1 MARLLLDG
9 GTDVNYRGY
18 NGKTALIIG
27 CCFLQQ
33 KDNEETIVRIVE
45 LLLNKGADPNLT
57 DMNGR
62 TAIVHAFRYNASSN
76 VVRLL
81 LKCGANPSISD
92 NKGLTAFCY
101 IKEKSWH
108 VYASCFSELNI
119 TSPAHE
125 SIKNYAQDIQ
135 CVNSKVSTSQRTQSE
150 NNEQCFVVPI
160 PAIDSKSIFKN
171 GRRGSLYDGEMLNRR
186 HSSGIDLESTLSRFK
201 QEHLI
206 DGGKGNRRRN
216 SSFGLGNNKLIST
229 SDASLHSREVR
240 FELKSK
246 PVTKDTRRCSVT
258 DVDKSILKRSFVSIP
273 SKLPPIE

>member
-18 NGKTALIIG
+18 NGKTALIIA

-33 KDNEETIVRIVE
+33 KDEEETIVRIVE
-45 LLLNKGADPNLT
+45 LLLQKGADPNLT

-81 LKCGANPSISD
+81 LKCGANPNISD

-101 IKEKSWH
+101 IKEKSWP
-108 VYASCFSELNI
+108 VYTSCFSELNI
-119 TSPAHE
+119 TFPAPE

-135 CVNSKVSTSQRTQSE
+135 CVNSEVSTPRRTQSE
-150 NNEQCFVVPI
+150 NNEQCFVFPI
-160 PAIDSKSIFKN
+160 PAIDSNSVFKK
-171 GRRGSLYDGEMLNRR
+171 GRIGSLYDGEMLNRR

-206 DGGKGNRRRN
+206 DGGKGNRRRD
-216 SSFGLGNNKLIST
+216 SSFALGNKLIST
-229 SDASLHSREVR
+229 SDSPLHSRELR

-246 PVTKDTRRCSVT
+246 PVRKDTWTCPVT
-258 DVDKSILKRSFVSIP
+258 DVDKSILKRSCVPIP

>member
-18 NGKTALIIG
+18 NGKTALIIA

-33 KDNEETIVRIVE
+33 KDEEGTIVRIVE

-101 IKEKSWH
+101 IKEKSWL
-108 VYASCFSELNI
+108 VYASCFNELNI
-119 TSPAHE
+119 TFPAPE
-125 SIKNYAQDIQ
+125 SIKNYAQAIQ
-135 CVNSKVSTSQRTQSE
+135 ANSKVPTPRRTQSE
-150 NNEQCFVVPI
+150 SSEQCFVFPI
-160 PAIDSKSIFKN
+160 PAIGNNSIFKK
-171 GRRGSLYDGEMLNRR
+171 GRRGSVYDCEMLNRR

-206 DGGKGNRRRN
+206 VKGKGICRKD
-216 SSFGLGNNKLIST
+216 SSFALGNNKLIST

-246 PVTKDTRRCSVT
+246 PVTKDTWTCSVT